1 MKKIVSILMAL
12 VICMNGVSVKAYSD
26 TDEVLLSSLTEADLE
41 ACITVT
47 ALDWADMMQP
57 GMEFT
62 VEDITYIVSQ
72 SLAPEYAV
80 SFFYHSI
87 PYGYAVVTFQN
98 GDACVKEGQLVE
110 GKEGL
115 RTEIVNE
122 IEGGNARSVSDTEVS
137 DALVEIAPLQYGAVT
152 KDEDGQLETVHDNYG
167 NEYDLEDVNAV
178 SEDAEE
184 LLYDSTKYD
193 NTRSIYIEKVNW
205 IPSKYQVKS
214 ELTLQKYKEN
224 SRMFSE
230 KTIENWVG
238 KYACAVQALTQ
249 IACMEK
255 MCDRLEKE
263 DTINTYNKLWKYTK
277 TQETADSKKDTT
289 NNIIYGETSLE
300 NAAEGFVKFA
310 QEKGYKNTEVKG
322 IETDPSVSWLKNKL
336 EFNRPILMSYGI
348 NVDNKRAGHE
358 ISILGYRRATKVSS
372 GNTYDYLMVYN
383 SWDVNPVYLNYSTVD
398 MMDCRATYF
407 WVK

>member
-1 MKKIVSILMAL
+1 MISHK
-12 VICMNGVSVKAYSD
+12 
-26 TDEVLLSSLTEADLE
+26 LSLPD

-62 VEDITYIVSQ
+62 VEDITYIVNQ
-72 SLAPEYAV
+72 SLVPEYAV

-122 IEGGNARSVSDTEVS
+122 IEGSNARSVSDTEVS

-178 SEDAEE
+178 SEDSEEVLYGSTQYNGAE
-184 LLYDSTKYD
+184 
-193 NTRSIYIEKVNW
+193 SIFIKSGNW

-214 ELTLQKYKEN
+214 EITLQKYKERSMLLLIDN
-224 SRMFSE
+224 AE
-230 KTIENWVG
+230 TWVK
-238 KYACAVQALTQ
+238 KYACVVQALTQ
-249 IACMEK
+249 IAYMER
-255 MCDRLEKE
+255 MCNSGEK
-263 DTINTYNKLWKYTK
+263 DTISIYNTLWKYTK
-277 TQETADSKKDTT
+277 TFETDESKKDTT
-289 NNIIYGETSLE
+289 KDVIYGSTYVKD
-300 NAAEGFVKFA
+300 AAEGFVRLA

-336 EFNRPILMSYGI
+336 EYNRPILMIYGI
-348 NVDNKRAGHE
+348 NVDGKRSGHG

-372 GNTYDYLMVYN
+372 GNTYDYLMVYD
-383 SWDVNPVYLNYSTVD
+383 SWTGSPVYLNYSTVD
-398 MMDCRATYF
+398 MMDCQATYF

>member
-1 MKKIVSILMAL
+1 MISHK
-12 VICMNGVSVKAYSD
+12 
-26 TDEVLLSSLTEADLE
+26 LSLPD

-62 VEDITYIVSQ
+62 VEDITYIVNQ
-72 SLAPEYAV
+72 SLVPEYAV

-122 IEGGNARSVSDTEVS
+122 IEGSNARSVSDTEVS

-178 SEDAEE
+178 SEDSEEVLYGSTQYNGAE
-184 LLYDSTKYD
+184 
-193 NTRSIYIEKVNW
+193 SIFIKSGNW

-214 ELTLQKYKEN
+214 EITLQKYKERSMLLLIDN
-224 SRMFSE
+224 AE
-230 KTIENWVG
+230 TWVK
-238 KYACAVQALTQ
+238 KYACVVQALTQ
-249 IACMEK
+249 IAYMER
-255 MCDRLEKE
+255 MCNSGEK
-263 DTINTYNKLWKYTK
+263 DTISIYNTLWKYTK
-277 TQETADSKKDTT
+277 TFETDESKKDTT
-289 NNIIYGETSLE
+289 KDVIYGSTYVKD
-300 NAAEGFVKFA
+300 AAEGFVRLA

-336 EFNRPILMSYGI
+336 EYNRPILMIYGI
-348 NVDNKRAGHE
+348 NVDGKRSGHG

-372 GNTYDYLMVYN
+372 GNTYDYLMVYD
-383 SWDVNPVYLNYSTVD
+383 SWTGSPVYLNYSTVD
-398 MMDCRATYF
+398 MMWCQATYF